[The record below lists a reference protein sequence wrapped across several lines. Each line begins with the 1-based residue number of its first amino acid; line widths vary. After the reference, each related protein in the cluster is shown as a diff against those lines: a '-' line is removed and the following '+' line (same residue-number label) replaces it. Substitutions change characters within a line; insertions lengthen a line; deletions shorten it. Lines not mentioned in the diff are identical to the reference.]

1 MEIFMIIFATLII
14 SILFIWIGE
23 QYVNDFI
30 GILGTILLAL
40 SLIGLIFGLLGLFNR
55 SSIKS
60 EYQIWKSQIPI
71 IEESLKSNSM
81 SFDTFNKIYENIKNY
96 NNFIESNQI
105 LNKGWLDWWIPDE
118 VENYKTLKFEYNGT
132 IENK

>member
-118 VENYKTLKFEYNGT
+118 VENYKPLKFEYNGT

>member
-1 MEIFMIIFATLII
+1 MIIFATLII

-118 VENYKTLKFEYNGT
+118 VENYEPLKFEYNGT